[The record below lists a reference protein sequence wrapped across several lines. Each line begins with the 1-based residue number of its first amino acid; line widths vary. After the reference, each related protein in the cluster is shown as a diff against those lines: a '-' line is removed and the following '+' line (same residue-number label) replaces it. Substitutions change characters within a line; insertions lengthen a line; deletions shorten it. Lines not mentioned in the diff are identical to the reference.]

1 MGSLGEDVDVS
12 NITYRNIYT
21 VQSNQ
26 MVKLRVHP
34 QESLQLLTRYVSDST

>member
-12 NITYRNIYT
+12 DITYRNIYT

-26 MVKLRVHP
+26 MVSAKLIEPVRR
-34 QESLQLLTRYVSDST
+34 LNGN

>member
-26 MVKLRVHP
+26 MVRLRVRP
-34 QESLQLLTRYVSDST
+34 QESLHLLTLHVSDST

>member
-1 MGSLGEDVDVS
+1 LGQDVEVS

-26 MVKLRVHP
+26 MVCNSMCP
-34 QESLQLLTRYVSDST
+34 QKYDKR

>member
-21 VQSNQ
+21 VESNQ
-26 MVKLRVHP
+26 MVCKSR
-34 QESLQLLTRYVSDST
+34 SR

>member
-1 MGSLGEDVDVS
+1 MGSLGQDVDVS

-26 MVKLRVHP
+26 MVRKP
-34 QESLQLLTRYVSDST
+34 LLDEQMATDLSPRSTC

>member
-1 MGSLGEDVDVS
+1 MGSLGVDTEIS

-26 MVKLRVHP
+26 MVCITKHFDG
-34 QESLQLLTRYVSDST
+34 SG